1 MTESTH
7 WKSLQDN
14 KYLGVADFKPNEE
27 KVVKISRVVSEEIP
41 PKNVKKDVIY
51 FANYPKPLVAN
62 ATNCKIISKLLKS
75 AYIESWVGKEI
86 ILFADMTVRA
96 PGQKSNEI
104 PDGGVRVK
112 KMLPQQTASK
122 PVLCSV
128 CGKEITDVEING
140 VKYTVPQILKS
151 TKDKCYN
158 CYVAE
163 KQSENKENA
172 L

>member
-1 MTESTH
+1 MRMSRRMG
-7 WKSLQDN
+7 L
-14 KYLGVADFKPNEE
+14 LGKKETV
-27 KVVKISRVVSEEIP
+27 P
-41 PKNVKKDVIY
+41 PTL
-51 FANYPKPLVAN
+51 A
-62 ATNCKIISKLLKS
+62 
-75 AYIESWVGKEI
+75 E
-86 ILFADMTVRA
+86 LFADMTVRA

-122 PVLCSV
+122 PVICSV

-151 TKDKCYN
+151 TKNKCYN

-163 KQSENKENA
+163 KQSENKE
-172 L
+172 